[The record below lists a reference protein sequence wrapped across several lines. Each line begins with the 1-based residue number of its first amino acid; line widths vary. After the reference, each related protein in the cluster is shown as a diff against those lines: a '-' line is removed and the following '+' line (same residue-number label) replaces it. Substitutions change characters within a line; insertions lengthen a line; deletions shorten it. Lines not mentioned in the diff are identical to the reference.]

1 MRKQVILFAA
11 GIYLTRF
18 PATAIKY

>member
-1 MRKQVILFAA
+1 MRKLVIMFAA